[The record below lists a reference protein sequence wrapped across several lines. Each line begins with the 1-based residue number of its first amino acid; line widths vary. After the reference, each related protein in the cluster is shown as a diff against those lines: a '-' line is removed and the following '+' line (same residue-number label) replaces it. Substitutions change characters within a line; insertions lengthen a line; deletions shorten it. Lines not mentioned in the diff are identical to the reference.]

1 MIEISE
7 DLRKRWY
14 ELGLKYL
21 NLSVTESEVK
31 LDVVESVVKCF
42 ERAGY
47 TRDVILASVKNIKDK
62 LAEAGLKSDNSKNQ
76 QIPRAITVLESL
88 QKVLEEN

>member
-1 MIEISE
+1 MTEISE
-7 DLRKRWY
+7 DSRKRWY
-14 ELGLKYL
+14 DLGLKYL
-21 NLSVTESEVK
+21 NLGMIESEIK

-47 TRDVILASVKNIKDK
+47 TRDVILTSVKNIKDK
-62 LAEAGLKSDNSKNQ
+62 LTEAGLKPENQ
-76 QIPRAITVLESL
+76 QIPRAIAVLETL